1 MSSSITSIKTRI
13 KSINSTKKIT
23 GAMKSVSTV
32 KLNRM
37 SKFTLKNKEYKDVL
51 DETASSVLN
60 SPFDFDSKYCKT
72 NSSKNKLYIVFV
84 RDVGLCGS
92 YYASIDS
99 YLKHNVNKN
108 DSIYIIGTS
117 IYESIRKEGYKVLND
132 PISSDNA
139 TYFDI
144 VKLFTLA

>member
-1 MSSSITSIKTRI
+1 MASSITSIKTRI

-72 NSSKNKLYIVFV
+72 NSSDNKLYIVFV
-84 RDVGLCGS
+84 
-92 YYASIDS
+92 
-99 YLKHNVNKN
+99 
-108 DSIYIIGTS
+108 
-117 IYESIRKEGYKVLND
+117 
-132 PISSDNA
+132 SDA
-139 TYFDI
+139 
-144 VKLFTLA
+144 